1 MAKGKSYT
9 DATKKY
15 DREQLFTPAEAVEL
29 IRNLGVAK
37 FDESVELAVR
47 LGVDAHGQWVGVPEG
62 TWLEKPGAGF
72 HAWCDHV
79 VLIPHHAWW
88 LATIYGDD
96 ADRPVDVYVDI
107 TTPPVREDATVR
119 IVDLDLD
126 VIRTR
131 DERGTFVEDQD
142 ELEEHQLAFGY
153 PAEIITLAEES
164 AERVYGA
171 VAGRQAPY
179 DGSAERWLAAL
190 ARR

>member
-1 MAKGKSYT
+1 MRFEAGHHVRVEFTKWGGRPHYVFDGLFLGEDEYGEWLGHRAGTLLSRPGREFT
-9 DATKKY
+9 AELDWVTLLPHRDA
-15 DREQLFTPAEAVEL
+15 A
-29 IRNLGVAK
+29 
-37 FDESVELAVR
+37 
-47 LGVDAHGQWVGVPEG
+47 
-62 TWLEKPGAGF
+62 
-72 HAWCDHV
+72 HV
-79 VLIPHHAWW
+79 VAFNPEPH
-88 LATIYGDD
+88 
-96 ADRPVDVYVDI
+96 PFEVYVDI
-107 TTPPVREDATVR
+107 TTPPVWEDATVR

-142 ELEEHQLAFGY
+142 EFEEHQLAFGY